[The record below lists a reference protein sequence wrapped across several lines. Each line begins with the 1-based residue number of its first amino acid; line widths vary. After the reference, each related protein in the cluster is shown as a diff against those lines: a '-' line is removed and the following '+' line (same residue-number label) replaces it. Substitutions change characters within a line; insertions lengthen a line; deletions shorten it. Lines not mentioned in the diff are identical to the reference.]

1 MTENPPFRAAPIAA
15 NGTLAD
21 RVTEVLMQKIKHGEV
36 AVNTRLPSESE
47 LANQFAVSRTVIREA
62 ISRLKSEG
70 LVEAR
75 QGKGT
80 IVLAS
85 TTAAPFRIDPE
96 VKESLDAVLR
106 VVELRRGLETEMT
119 ALAAQRRTDAQNN
132 RIQQALRDIDAAVLA
147 GRDGVEEDLA
157 FHAAISEASGNPL
170 YTSLLQFLSQFLRD
184 AIRVGRIN
192 ESGRN
197 EFMGQLN
204 AEHRAIADAIDKQDI
219 AAGRIAA
226 WQHLDNVAT
235 RMHSVD
241 ERFWESEGGTVAR
254 RLAKTGVLPDD
265 IHWLSGNADTCQ
277 S

>member
-21 RVTEVLMQKIKHGEV
+21 RVTEVLTQKIKHGEV

-47 LANQFAVSRTVIREA
+47 LANQFSVSRTVIREA

-70 LVEAR
+70 LVETR

-85 TTAAPFRIDPE
+85 TTAAPFRIAPE
-96 VKESLDAVLR
+96 VKESLEAVLR

-119 ALAAQRRTDAQNN
+119 ALAAQRRTDVQNK
-132 RIQQALRDIDAAVLA
+132 RIQQALRDIDNAVLA

-192 ESGRN
+192 EAGRN

-204 AEHRAIADAIDKQDI
+204 AEHRAIADAIDKQDV

-241 ERFWESEGGTVAR
+241 ERFWESEGGTVVR

-265 IHWLSGNADTCQ
+265 IHWLSGNADIPQ
-277 S
+277 R

>member
-96 VKESLDAVLR
+96 VKESLEAVLR